1 MLPID
6 LDNLKPE
13 DIEHIFETHRESNTI
28 EYKRELQIY
37 SERETKE
44 FLADVSSFANANG
57 GTIFYGIDEVDGLV
71 GLEISE
77 LDSFRLRVQQKI
89 EDGILPRP
97 GFKIK
102 SLEISVNKYIF
113 IIQIHK
119 SFSGPHAVK
128 SSDQYY
134 YRSDAGKRRMDHFQ
148 LKNAFLQSNSLK
160 EEIEKFCNKK
170 VSEILLKET
179 PVQLSDEAVVAM
191 FLIPINSWNDEII
204 VEPRKLRDSSSG
216 FQIMD
221 AGGGQF
227 ERNFD
232 GFISGAHNK
241 GYLQLFRNGTIL
253 SVSSSITTYEISLK
267 KHIPTTLLQGEIHLA
282 LQRGLHLYKTFEI
295 GPPFLGILFL
305 IGAQNHFPP
314 PEVIPT
320 FRGKAIGKE
329 VVRFPEIYVTDYPEA
344 FVLYTR
350 KWFDYLWQGFGLD
363 KCPDISDE
371 GKLKGGQLGDL
382 I

>member
-6 LDNLKPE
+6 LDNLKLE
-13 DIEHIFETHRESNTI
+13 DVEKIFRTHTESNVI
-28 EYKRELQIY
+28 EYKRNLQFI
-37 SERETKE
+37 SEKDTKE
-44 FLADVSSFANANG
+44 FLADVSSFANSNG
-57 GTIFYGIDEVDGLV
+57 GTIFYGIDEVEGIV
-71 GLEISE
+71 GLEIPE

-102 SLEISVNKYIF
+102 YLQISGSKCIF

-119 SFSGPHAVK
+119 SFSGPHAIK
-128 SSDQYY
+128 SSDQYF

-160 EEIEKFCNKK
+160 EEIEKFCNRK
-170 VSEILLKET
+170 VSEILLKQT

-191 FLIPINSWNDEII
+191 FLIPITSWNDEII
-204 VEPRKLRDSSSG
+204 VEPAKLKDGSSG

-253 SVSSSITTYEISLK
+253 SVSSTITTNEIRLIK
-267 KHIPTTLLQGEIHLA
+267 YIPTTIFQGEIYLA
-282 LQRGLHLYKTFEI
+282 FKRGLHLFKTFEV
-295 GPPFLGILFL
+295 GPPFLGVLFL
-305 IGAQNHFPP
+305 IGAQDHFPP
-314 PEVIPT
+314 PDVIPT
-320 FRGKAIGKE
+320 SRGKAIGKE

-344 FVLYTR
+344 FVVYTK

-363 KCPDISDE
+363 KCPDISSD
-371 GKLKGGQLGDL
+371 GKLKGGRFGDL

>member
-1 MLPID
+1 MVFIN
-6 LDNLKPE
+6 LDNLTLE
-13 DIEHIFETHRESNTI
+13 DVGQIYQTHRESNTL
-28 EYKRELQIY
+28 EYKRDLQID
-37 SERETKE
+37 SEKDTKE

-57 GTIFYGIDEVDGLV
+57 GTIFYGIDEVGGLV
-71 GLEISE
+71 GLKIPE

-89 EDGILPRP
+89 EEGILPRP

-102 SLEISVNKYIF
+102 YLEISVNKYIF
-113 IIQIHK
+113 IIQVHK

-160 EEIEKFCNKK
+160 EEIENFCNRK
-170 VSEILLKET
+170 VSEILLKQT

-204 VEPRKLRDSSSG
+204 VEPAKLKDSSSG

-221 AGGGQF
+221 FGVGHV

-232 GFISGAHNK
+232 GFMIGNHNK

-253 SVSSSITTYEISLK
+253 SVFKFYNNK
-267 KHIPTTLLQGEIHLA
+267 
-282 LQRGLHLYKTFEI
+282 
-295 GPPFLGILFL
+295 
-305 IGAQNHFPP
+305 
-314 PEVIPT
+314 
-320 FRGKAIGKE
+320 
-329 VVRFPEIYVTDYPEA
+329 
-344 FVLYTR
+344 
-350 KWFDYLWQGFGLD
+350 
-363 KCPDISDE
+363 
-371 GKLKGGQLGDL
+371 
-382 I
+382 

>member
-1 MLPID
+1 MVFIN
-6 LDNLKPE
+6 LDNLTLE
-13 DIEHIFETHRESNTI
+13 DVGHIYQAHRESNTI

-37 SERETKE
+37 SEKETKE

-57 GTIFYGIDEVDGLV
+57 GTIFYGIDEVEGLM
-71 GLEISE
+71 GLDIPD
-77 LDSFRLRVQQKI
+77 LDSFRLRIQQKI
-89 EDGILPRP
+89 EDGIMPRP

-102 SLEISVNKYIF
+102 SLQISENKYIF
-113 IIQIHK
+113 IIQILK

-128 SSDQYY
+128 ASDQYY

-179 PVQLSDEAVVAM
+179 PVQLSDEAVVAL
-191 FLIPINSWNDEII
+191 FLIPINYWNDEII
-204 VEPRKLRDSSSG
+204 VAPAELRDHSSG
-216 FQIMD
+216 FHIMD
-221 AGGGQF
+221 GGGGNL

-232 GFISGAHNK
+232 GLFKGVQNK
-241 GYLQLFRNGTIL
+241 GYIQLYRNGVIE
-253 SVSSSITTYEISLK
+253 SVSSSITTYEIDAK
-267 KHIPTTLLQGEIHLA
+267 NYVPTSVFQEEIHLA
-282 LQRGLHLYKTFEI
+282 FTRGLNLYKVQEI
-295 GPPFLGILFL
+295 GPPFLSVLFL

-314 PEVIPT
+314 PPVIPT

-344 FVLYTR
+344 FVVYTR

-363 KCPDISDE
+363 RCPDISDD
-371 GKLKGGQLGDL
+371 GKLKGSRFGDL

>member
-1 MLPID
+1 MVFIN
-6 LDNLKPE
+6 LDNLTLE
-13 DIEHIFETHRESNTI
+13 DVDQIYQTHRESNTI

-37 SERETKE
+37 SEKDTKE

-57 GTIFYGIDEVDGLV
+57 GTIFYGIDEEDGLV
-71 GLEISE
+71 GLEVPE

-89 EDGILPRP
+89 EDGIIPRP

-102 SLEISVNKYIF
+102 SLQISENKSIF
-113 IIQIHK
+113 IIQIHR

-148 LKNAFLQSNSLK
+148 LKSAFLQSNSQK
-160 EEIEKFCNKK
+160 EEIEKFCNRK
-170 VSEILLKET
+170 VSEILLKQT

-204 VEPRKLRDSSSG
+204 VEPAKLKDSSSG

-241 GYLQLFRNGTIL
+241 GYLQLFRNGVIQ
-253 SVSSSITTYEISLK
+253 SVSSSITTHEILLK
-267 KHIPTTLLQGEIHLA
+267 KHIPTRLFQEEIHLA
-282 LQRGLHLYKTFEI
+282 FIRGLNLYKVIEI

-305 IGAQNHFPP
+305 IGAQDHFPP
-314 PEVIPT
+314 PDVIPT
-320 FRGKAIGKE
+320 SRGKAIGKE
-329 VVRFPEIYVTDYPEA
+329 VVRFPEIYVKDYPEA
-344 FVLYTR
+344 FVVYTK

-363 KCPDISDE
+363 KCPDISSD
-371 GKLKGGQLGDL
+371 GKLKGGRFGELL
-382 I
+382 

>member
-1 MLPID
+1 MVTINLED
-6 LDNLKPE
+6 LTLE
-13 DIEHIFETHRESNTI
+13 DVSKVFQNHREGNTI
-28 EYKRELQIY
+28 EYKRDLQIY
-37 SERETKE
+37 SEKETKE

-57 GTIFYGIDEVDGLV
+57 GTIFYGIDEQDGLV
-71 GLEISE
+71 GIEIQE
-77 LDSFRLRVQQKI
+77 LDTFRLRVQQKI

-102 SLEISVNKYIF
+102 FLETSENKYIF
-113 IIQIHK
+113 IIQVHK

-148 LKNAFLQSNSLK
+148 LKNAFLQSNALK
-160 EEIEKFCNKK
+160 EEIEKFCNRK

-191 FLIPINSWNDEII
+191 FLIPINYWNDEII
-204 VEPRKLRDSSSG
+204 VEPAKLKDSSSG

-221 AGGGQF
+221 FGVGHV

-232 GFISGAHNK
+232 GFMIGNHNK

-253 SVSSSITTYEISLK
+253 SVSSSITTNVIDSKNYV
-267 KHIPTTLLQGEIHLA
+267 PTTIFQEEIHLA
-282 LQRGLHLYKTFEI
+282 FRRGLHLYKILEI
-295 GPPFLGILFL
+295 GPPFLGVLFL

-314 PEVIPT
+314 PPVIPV
-320 FRGKAIGKE
+320 FRGKEIGKE

-344 FVLYTR
+344 FVVYTK

-363 KCPDISDE
+363 KCPDISAD
-371 GKLKGGQLGDL
+371 GKLKGSRFGDL

>member
-1 MLPID
+1 MVFI
-6 LDNLKPE
+6 NLENLTLE
-13 DIEHIFETHRESNTI
+13 DIDQIHQQYPESNTI
-28 EYKRELQIY
+28 EYKRDLQIY
-37 SERETKE
+37 SEKDTKE

-57 GTIFYGIDEVDGLV
+57 GTIFYGIDEKDGLV
-71 GLEISE
+71 GLEIPE
-77 LDSFRLRVQQKI
+77 LDAFRLRVQQKI

-102 SLEISVNKYIF
+102 SSEISANKYIF
-113 IIQIHK
+113 IIQIQK

-128 SSDQYY
+128 SNDQYY

-160 EEIEKFCNKK
+160 EEIEKFCNRK
-170 VSEILLKET
+170 VSEILLKQT

-191 FLIPINSWNDEII
+191 FLIPINYWNDEII
-204 VEPRKLRDSSSG
+204 VEPAKLKNGSSG

-221 AGGGQF
+221 FGGGEI

-232 GFISGAHNK
+232 GFISSVHNK

-253 SVSSSITTYEISLK
+253 SVSCSITTNEISLNK
-267 KHIPTTLLQGEIHLA
+267 YIPTTILQGEIHLA
-282 LQRGLHLYKTFEI
+282 FKRGLHLYKTLEI
-295 GPPFLGILFL
+295 GPPFLGVLFL

-314 PEVIPT
+314 PPIIPT
-320 FRGKAIGKE
+320 FRGKEIGKE

-344 FVLYTR
+344 FVVYTR

-363 KCPDISDE
+363 KCPDISDD
-371 GKLKGGQLGDL
+371 GKLKGGRLGDL
-382 I
+382 V

>member
-1 MLPID
+1 MVSI
-6 LDNLKPE
+6 NLENLTLE
-13 DIEHIFETHRESNTI
+13 DVGQIYQTHRESNTL
-28 EYKRELQIY
+28 EYKRDLQID
-37 SERETKE
+37 SEKDTKE

-57 GTIFYGIDEVDGLV
+57 GTIFYGIDEVGGLV
-71 GLEISE
+71 GLKIPE

-89 EDGILPRP
+89 EEGILPRP

-102 SLEISVNKYIF
+102 YLEISVNKYIF

-160 EEIEKFCNKK
+160 EEIENFCNRK
-170 VSEILLKET
+170 VSEILLKQT

-204 VEPRKLRDSSSG
+204 VEPAKLKDSSSG

-221 AGGGQF
+221 FGVGHV

-232 GFISGAHNK
+232 GFMIGNHNK

-253 SVSSSITTYEISLK
+253 SVSSSITTNEIDSK
-267 KHIPTTLLQGEIHLA
+267 NYVPTTIFQEEIHLA
-282 LQRGLHLYKTFEI
+282 FRRGLHLYKILEI
-295 GPPFLGILFL
+295 GPPFLGVLFL

-314 PEVIPT
+314 PPVIPV
-320 FRGKAIGKE
+320 FRGKEIGKE

-344 FVLYTR
+344 FVVYTK

-363 KCPDISDE
+363 KCPDISAD
-371 GKLKGGQLGDL
+371 GKLKGSRFGDL